1 MLCLPLACCSYEKW
15 KQKNKVDERD
25 EDEDNQGGREQYR
38 GKHRRGHGEYLNK
51 QQSLHRPP
59 LLSLRPPSAVLH
71 PPMAVSVP
79 QPPRSPPPRAKCARS

>member
-38 GKHRRGHGEYLNK
+38 GKHRRGHGESLNK
-51 QQSLHRPP
+51 QQSLYRPP
-59 LLSLRPPSAVLH
+59 CSL
-71 PPMAVSVP
+71 
-79 QPPRSPPPRAKCARS
+79 